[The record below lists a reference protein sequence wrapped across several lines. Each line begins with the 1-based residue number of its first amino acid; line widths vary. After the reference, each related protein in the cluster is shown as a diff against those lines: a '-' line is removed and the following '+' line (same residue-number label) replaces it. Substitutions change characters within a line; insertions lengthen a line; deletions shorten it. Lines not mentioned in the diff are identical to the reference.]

1 MNLLL
6 AALYVLI
13 WGSAFNAAR
22 LVALDWPPLWAL
34 TLRFAAIVPL
44 LWLVW
49 RYRHAAF
56 PQGPDAWRVA
66 WMGVFGMGG
75 YLACSWVALAYIP
88 AGLVA
93 LLAATAPMFV
103 ALGEAWR
110 GRRLA
115 MQGWVGLAVGWVG
128 VAVLGATRAAD
139 GIASVEV
146 WGIGLSLFG
155 AMLQAAGVLAYAPA
169 RARVD
174 PWAANLGQTAAG
186 AVVLLVLSLFLGGPL
201 PTSVTTGVV
210 AGLLYSSLV
219 VGMLGYAL
227 FFVVIRR
234 LGASNAAALQL
245 LAPPV
250 AAVIGWAAMDERL
263 YAADILG
270 GAVTLAGLALLFRA
284 KSTQAA

>member
-1 MNLLL
+1 VNLLL
-6 AALYVLI
+6 AGLYVLM

-22 LVALDWPPLWAL
+22 LVSLEWPPLWAL
-34 TLRFAAIVPL
+34 TIRFGAIVPL

-49 RYRHAAF
+49 HYRRAAF
-56 PQGPDAWRVA
+56 PRGPDAWRVG

-75 YLACSWVALAYIP
+75 YLACSWLALEHIP

-93 LLAATAPMFV
+93 LLAACAPMFV

-115 MQGWVGLAVGWVG
+115 LQGWVGLGVGWIG
-128 VAVLGATRAAD
+128 VAVLGTTRAAD
-139 GIASVEV
+139 GMPSAEA
-146 WGIGLSLFG
+146 WGIGLSLLG
-155 AMLQAAGVLAYAPA
+155 ALLQAAGLLAYAPA

-186 AVVLLVLSLFLGGPL
+186 AAVLLVLSLLIGGAP
-201 PTSVTTGVV
+201 PTTITTSVAVGM
-210 AGLLYSSLV
+210 LYSSLV
-219 VGMLGYAL
+219 VGMAGYAL
-227 FFVVIRR
+227 FFVVIGR
-234 LGASNAAALQL
+234 LGASNAVALQL

-263 YAADILG
+263 YGTDLLG
-270 GAVTLAGLALLFRA
+270 GAITLLGLLLLFRA
-284 KSTQAA
+284 KTTQLL